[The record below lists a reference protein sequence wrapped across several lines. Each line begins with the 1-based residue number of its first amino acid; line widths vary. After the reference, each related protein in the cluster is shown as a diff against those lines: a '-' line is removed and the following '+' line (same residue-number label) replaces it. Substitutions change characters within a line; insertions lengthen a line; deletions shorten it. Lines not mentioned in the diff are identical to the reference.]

1 MTNFKEIVFNE
12 LGYKLSDLQ
21 LNQFK
26 TYYEFLIEYNK
37 NVNLTRITDL
47 DEVCIKHFLDS
58 ILVINLLDFN
68 KINSLIDMG
77 SGAGFPGIPLK
88 ILYPHLEVLL
98 VDARKK
104 KLVFIDKLIEKLN
117 LDKTTTLHAR
127 LEKLSFDK
135 KYDLATARALTDLS
149 TISSYAYP
157 IINSHGYIISYKSVS
172 YEEELNE
179 FNKLWANKLKIVK
192 VDTKELPFGS
202 GSRSNLLLQ
211 KK

>member
-1 MTNFKEIVFNE
+1 MNNFKQIVFDK
-12 LGYKLSDLQ
+12 LGYQLSELQ

-47 DEVCIKHFLDS
+47 DEVYIKHFLDS

-98 VDARKK
+98 VDARKSWY
-104 KLVFIDKLIEKLN
+104 LLIK
-117 LDKTTTLHAR
+117 
-127 LEKLSFDK
+127 
-135 KYDLATARALTDLS
+135 
-149 TISSYAYP
+149 
-157 IINSHGYIISYKSVS
+157 
-172 YEEELNE
+172 
-179 FNKLWANKLKIVK
+179 
-192 VDTKELPFGS
+192 
-202 GSRSNLLLQ
+202 
-211 KK
+211 

>member
-1 MTNFKEIVFNE
+1 MNNFKQIVFDK
-12 LGYKLSDLQ
+12 LGYQLSELQ

-47 DEVCIKHFLDS
+47 DEVYIKHFLDS
-58 ILVINLLDFN
+58 ILVINLLNFN

-104 KLVFIDKLIEKLN
+104 KLVFIDKIIEKLN

-135 KYDLATARALTDLS
+135 NMILQLQDINRFKY
-149 TISSYAYP
+149 
-157 IINSHGYIISYKSVS
+157 
-172 YEEELNE
+172 
-179 FNKLWANKLKIVK
+179 
-192 VDTKELPFGS
+192 
-202 GSRSNLLLQ
+202 NL
-211 KK
+211 